1 MGIIEFDRIN
11 PCQRHGKTTEVEMV
25 FNGKRFALLGID
37 GANVLFDFLE
47 SAKSNKR
54 ILH

>member
-1 MGIIEFDRIN
+1 
-11 PCQRHGKTTEVEMV
+11 MV